1 MDRNLYKI
9 NFLDQYFKHP
19 YTIEAIPGDCS
30 PRSYDRIRYKNQ
42 NFILMNA
49 PTNLINLEPFI
60 NIDKILLE
68 NGFSASKIYDI
79 DYKNGFLLS
88 VDFGKNS
95 FNNILSKLSGKNLLQ
110 KEEEIYQYATDLLIN
125 LHQIDLTSI
134 NLPKYDN
141 NLLLKEFQ
149 TFVDY
154 YLKHIKNQDLSKNQQ
169 NEFYNIWLEIFK
181 NLSNDRFLIL
191 RDYHADNLFFLDDR
205 KSYQKIGL
213 IDFQDAVLGS
223 RAYDLLS
230 MLQDARRDV
239 SNNLEKNMID
249 YYIKTTNIDGI
260 KFNIDYEILSLQRN
274 VKILGIFARQGIE
287 YKNTQYLDLIPRVM
301 SYVTSSL
308 NNNNLFGD
316 LKLFL
321 KW

>member
-68 NGFSASKIYDI
+68 NGFSAPKIYDI

-88 VDFGKNS
+88 EDFGKNS

-125 LHQIDLTSI
+125 IHQIDLTSI

-181 NLSNDRFLIL
+181 NLSNDQFLIL

-308 NNNNLFGD
+308 NNNNLFDD